1 MTKKRKYDSIR
12 TVGTETNTKTKNQIP
27 KSGNKEGENEKTKK
41 KGKIKNMSQF
51 EKMTIPGMA
60 DGIVDDQEQFEEQQ
74 RRNEAQLEAEIED
87 SKNDSLDNLIGDYD
101 DRVEF
106 VPFKEVKMSPEQL
119 AALAKRR
126 QVIGHA
132 LLSKLAS

>member
-1 MTKKRKYDSIR
+1 
-12 TVGTETNTKTKNQIP
+12 
-27 KSGNKEGENEKTKK
+27 
-41 KGKIKNMSQF
+41 MSQF
-51 EKMTIPGMA
+51 EKMTIPRMT
-60 DGIVDDQEQFEEQQ
+60 DGIVDNQEQFEEQQ
-74 RRNEAQLEAEIED
+74 RKNEAQLEAEIED
-87 SKNDSLDNLIGDYD
+87 SKNDSSLDSLIGYD

>member
-1 MTKKRKYDSIR
+1 
-12 TVGTETNTKTKNQIP
+12 
-27 KSGNKEGENEKTKK
+27 
-41 KGKIKNMSQF
+41 MSQF

-74 RRNEAQLEAEIED
+74 RKNEAQLEAEIED
-87 SKNDSLDNLIGDYD
+87 SKSSSLDSLIGYD

-106 VPFKEVKMSPEQL
+106 VPFKEVEMNPKQL
-119 AALAKRR
+119 ARIAKLAKRR
-126 QVIGHA
+126 RVIGRA

>member
-1 MTKKRKYDSIR
+1 
-12 TVGTETNTKTKNQIP
+12 
-27 KSGNKEGENEKTKK
+27 
-41 KGKIKNMSQF
+41 MSQF

-74 RRNEAQLEAEIED
+74 RKNEAQLEAEIKD
-87 SKNDSLDNLIGDYD
+87 SKNDSSLDSLIGGYD
-101 DRVEF
+101 DRVKF

-119 AALAKRR
+119 AKLAKRR

>member
-1 MTKKRKYDSIR
+1 
-12 TVGTETNTKTKNQIP
+12 
-27 KSGNKEGENEKTKK
+27 
-41 KGKIKNMSQF
+41 MSQF

-101 DRVEF
+101 DRVKF

-126 QVIGHA
+126 RVIGRA

>member
-1 MTKKRKYDSIR
+1 
-12 TVGTETNTKTKNQIP
+12 
-27 KSGNKEGENEKTKK
+27 
-41 KGKIKNMSQF
+41 MSQF

-60 DGIVDDQEQFEEQQ
+60 DGIIDDQEQFEEQQ

-87 SKNDSLDNLIGDYD
+87 SKDSSLDSLIGYD

-119 AALAKRR
+119 AKLAKRR

>member
-1 MTKKRKYDSIR
+1 MR
-12 TVGTETNTKTKNQIP
+12 QL
-27 KSGNKEGENEKTKK
+27 
-41 KGKIKNMSQF
+41 

>member
-1 MTKKRKYDSIR
+1 
-12 TVGTETNTKTKNQIP
+12 
-27 KSGNKEGENEKTKK
+27 
-41 KGKIKNMSQF
+41 MSQF

>member
-1 MTKKRKYDSIR
+1 
-12 TVGTETNTKTKNQIP
+12 
-27 KSGNKEGENEKTKK
+27 
-41 KGKIKNMSQF
+41 MSQF

-119 AALAKRR
+119 AKLAKRR

>member
-1 MTKKRKYDSIR
+1 
-12 TVGTETNTKTKNQIP
+12 
-27 KSGNKEGENEKTKK
+27 
-41 KGKIKNMSQF
+41 MSQF

-60 DGIVDDQEQFEEQQ
+60 DGIVDDQRQFEEQQ
-74 RRNEAQLEAEIED
+74 RKNEAQLEAEIED

>member
-1 MTKKRKYDSIR
+1 
-12 TVGTETNTKTKNQIP
+12 
-27 KSGNKEGENEKTKK
+27 
-41 KGKIKNMSQF
+41 MSQF

-101 DRVEF
+101 NRVEF

>member
-1 MTKKRKYDSIR
+1 LEQKPTQKRKIKFQNRVIR
-12 TVGTETNTKTKNQIP
+12 KEKAKN
-27 KSGNKEGENEKTKK
+27 KK

-60 DGIVDDQEQFEEQQ
+60 DGIIDDQEQFEEQQ

-87 SKNDSLDNLIGDYD
+87 SKDSSLDSLIGYD

-119 AALAKRR
+119 AKLAKRR

>member
-1 MTKKRKYDSIR
+1 
-12 TVGTETNTKTKNQIP
+12 
-27 KSGNKEGENEKTKK
+27 
-41 KGKIKNMSQF
+41 MSQF

-74 RRNEAQLEAEIED
+74 RKNEAQLEAEIED
-87 SKNDSLDNLIGDYD
+87 SKNDSLDILIGDYD

>member
-1 MTKKRKYDSIR
+1 
-12 TVGTETNTKTKNQIP
+12 
-27 KSGNKEGENEKTKK
+27 
-41 KGKIKNMSQF
+41 MSQF

-60 DGIVDDQEQFEEQQ
+60 DGIVDDQQQFEEQQ
-74 RRNEAQLEAEIED
+74 RKNEAQLEAEIED
-87 SKNDSLDNLIGDYD
+87 SKNNDSSLDNLIGDYD

>member
-1 MTKKRKYDSIR
+1 
-12 TVGTETNTKTKNQIP
+12 
-27 KSGNKEGENEKTKK
+27 
-41 KGKIKNMSQF
+41 MSQF

-60 DGIVDDQEQFEEQQ
+60 DGIVDDQQQFEEQQ
-74 RRNEAQLEAEIED
+74 RKNEAQLEAEIED

>member
-1 MTKKRKYDSIR
+1 
-12 TVGTETNTKTKNQIP
+12 
-27 KSGNKEGENEKTKK
+27 
-41 KGKIKNMSQF
+41 MSQF

-60 DGIVDDQEQFEEQQ
+60 DGIVDDQGQFEEQQ
-74 RRNEAQLEAEIED
+74 RKNEAQLEAEIED

-119 AALAKRR
+119 AKLAKRR

>member
-1 MTKKRKYDSIR
+1 
-12 TVGTETNTKTKNQIP
+12 
-27 KSGNKEGENEKTKK
+27 
-41 KGKIKNMSQF
+41 MSQF
-51 EKMTIPGMA
+51 EKMTLPGMA

-74 RRNEAQLEAEIED
+74 RKNEAQLEAEIED
-87 SKNDSLDNLIGDYD
+87 SKNSSLDNLIGGYD